1 MTKKFVVV
9 PQNSVVNIKVKVK
22 GVTSRHLLSA
32 PASENNERVRI
43 IYSEGE
49 RPIPR
54 KFDTEWGTDVYRTF
68 SIRPHRPSRRMLTL
82 FCFVPE
88 KHRAHVVIFHPIRL
102 SGLVLDPDRTSN
114 PWTLWDL
121 PKFVCVFFGP

>member
-22 GVTSRHLLSA
+22 GVTGRHLLSA

-54 KFDTEWGTDVYRTF
+54 NLIRSGAQMSTE
-68 SIRPHRPSRRMLTL
+68 PSQL
-82 FCFVPE
+82 
-88 KHRAHVVIFHPIRL
+88 
-102 SGLVLDPDRTSN
+102 DRT
-114 PWTLWDL
+114 DL
-121 PKFVCVFFGP
+121 PGAC